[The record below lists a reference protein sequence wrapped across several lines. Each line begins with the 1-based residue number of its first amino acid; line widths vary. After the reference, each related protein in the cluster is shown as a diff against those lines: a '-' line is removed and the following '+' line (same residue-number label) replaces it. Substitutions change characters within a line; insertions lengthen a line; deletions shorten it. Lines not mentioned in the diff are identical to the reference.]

1 MLAWQAAK
9 LGEQAVSDLTFFERE
24 RAARQFGRRGPRLDE
39 ATKAGIGAAIGSL
52 IILAFM
58 LLVLHTL
65 PVGIG

>member
-9 LGEQAVSDLTFFERE
+9 LGEQVLPDLTFFKQE

-39 ATKAGIGAAIGSL
+39 ATKAGIGAAIGSV
-52 IILAFM
+52 IIVAFM
-58 LLVLHTL
+58 LLVLHAL